1 MRYDLSALG
10 PEEFESLCGAL
21 LIAKG
26 FRTERFARRGQRDHG
41 IDFLAE
47 SKDDDTLY
55 VVQAK
60 RFSRDSVPLSDLRR
74 ALLDLSRALTLT
86 GAGMALLMT
95 TARVPPHVADEL
107 PSAPNVLVWDVN
119 VLESILDHD
128 PKVRDEFL
136 SFHKSKQRFESFAE
150 QDIPTSGPT
159 SASLLKA
166 LSAVSPG
173 TGWQEYEKVCVEI
186 LNYLFV
192 PPLRMPKIQSTTEDG
207 LDRRDAIYPIGT
219 GSPFWDNIKYQH
231 SARMV
236 VAEFKNFTD
245 KIGQAEVESL
255 QQYLMPE
262 AKRSLGIL
270 CSRRGPSPSA
280 IKARRRAWMI
290 SRNLILFLSDLDLED
305 LLSKRDAGED
315 TSFVLDSQMDEFFIT
330 LAP

>member
-1 MRYDLSALG
+1 MRYDLSALDH
-10 PEEFESLCGAL
+10 EEFESLCGAL

-26 FRTERFARRGQRDHG
+26 FRARRFTQRGQRDYG
-41 IDFLAE
+41 LDFLAE
-47 SKDDDTLY
+47 SKDDDTQY

-60 RFSRDSVPLSDLRR
+60 RFSRDRVPMSDLRR
-74 ALLDLSRALTLT
+74 ILLDLNRAITLA
-86 GAGMALLMT
+86 GAQMALLMT
-95 TARVPPHVADEL
+95 TAKVPPQVADEL
-107 PSAPNVLVWDVN
+107 PPAPNVLIWDGD
-119 VLESILDHD
+119 VLESILDND
-128 PKVRDEFL
+128 PKIRDEFL
-136 SFHKSKQRFESFAE
+136 SFRKSKQRFESFAE

-159 SASLLKA
+159 SAAFLKA
-166 LSAVSPG
+166 LSAVPPG
-173 TGWQEYEKVCVEI
+173 SGWQEYEKVCVEI

-192 PPLRMPKIQSTTEDG
+192 PPLRMPKIQSATEDG

-219 GSPFWDNIKYQH
+219 GHPFWDNIKYQH

-262 AKRSLGIL
+262 AKRSFGIL
-270 CSRRGPSPSA
+270 CSRKGPSPSA

-290 SRNLILFLSDLDLED
+290 SRNLILFLSDLDLQD

-315 TSFVLDSQMDEFFIT
+315 TSVVLDSQMDEFFIT